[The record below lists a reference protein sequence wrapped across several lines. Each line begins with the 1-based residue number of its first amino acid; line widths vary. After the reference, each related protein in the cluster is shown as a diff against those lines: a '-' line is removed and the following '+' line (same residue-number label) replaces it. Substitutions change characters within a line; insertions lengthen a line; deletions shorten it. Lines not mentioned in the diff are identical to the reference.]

1 MSNND
6 ITVTMSMKQYEE
18 LKRTAER
25 NGSPAERTLKKLRS
39 TEDAYEKSRK
49 EVAMLSERCNI
60 LLERIKTLHGLTAE
74 EESYEELYKVIV
86 FNDVDYQINL
96 DDNRVIRVDD
106 FEDVGEWD
114 PKRERISFD
123 QD

>member
-18 LKRTAER
+18 LKKASDKNSEQ
-25 NGSPAERTLKKLRS
+25 LRS

-86 FNDVDYQINL
+86 FNDVNYQINL
-96 DDNRVIRVDD
+96 DDNRVLLVGAEHIG
-106 FEDVGEWD
+106 EVGEWD
-114 PKRERISFD
+114 PKRGIIKFD
-123 QD
+123 P